1 MRFKYLYQQM
11 LSHLTIILVAFLA
24 IGIVMSQFVE
34 NLVFQNKSEELISYG
49 ENILED
55 LGFNLLENQRIL
67 SQYQNILADRDI
79 VFSIFDAEGNVQFPI
94 SDSSVKLLFT
104 ESEWNRIKNGKRIII
119 NVDIQRFD
127 QAVSLVV
134 IPFIRGD
141 YFLGG
146 ILLTSPVSGTREMV
160 HQFNRYMVLTGL
172 IVVLVSGIL
181 SVISSNILVRRIKQL
196 QKATS
201 SIAKGEY
208 NVVVPESDFD
218 EIGQLAGNFRKMAEK
233 LQESF
238 EEVERSEKRRRQ
250 FMADVSH
257 EMRTPLTTISGI
269 VEGLK
274 NDMIP
279 EEEKEKALE
288 LVNKEAKRL
297 IRLVNENLDYEKIRS
312 NQVTLNKEVIHLA
325 EALEIIE
332 EQLQI
337 LAAEKGNTIIIDVS
351 GDPLIYADYD
361 RLIQILLNI
370 TKNSIQFTENGTI
383 TLRGKQE
390 ENVTIIEI
398 EDTGIGMD
406 PDEIENI
413 WERFYRADLS
423 RRTNP
428 FGEFG
433 LGLSIVKQLVSLHK
447 GKIFVESEKGRGTKF
462 IIHLP
467 FPQEQQEKE

>member
-11 LSHLTIILVAFLA
+11 VSHLTIILVAFIA

-34 NLVFQNKSEELISYG
+34 NLAFQNKSEELISYG

-55 LGFNLLENQRIL
+55 LGFNIYENQRIL
-67 SQYQNILADRDI
+67 NQYQNILADRDI
-79 VFSIFDAEGNVQFPI
+79 VFTIFDAEGNIQFP
-94 SDSSVKLLFT
+94 SSQKNLKLLFT
-104 ESEWNRIKNGKRIII
+104 EHEWERIKEGKKIVI
-119 NVDIQRFD
+119 NVDIKRFD
-127 QAVSLVV
+127 QAVSLVA
-134 IPFIRGD
+134 IPFIRENF
-141 YFLGG
+141 FLGG

-160 HQFNRYMVLTGL
+160 SQFNRYMILTG
-172 IVVLVSGIL
+172 IVVVLASSFL

-201 SIAKGEY
+201 SIARGEY
-208 NVVVPESDFD
+208 DVVVPESDFD
-218 EIGQLAGNFRKMAEK
+218 EIGVLAGNFRKMAEQ
-233 LQESF
+233 LQKSA

-257 EMRTPLTTISGI
+257 EMRTPLTTISGL
-269 VEGLK
+269 VEGMK

-279 EEEKEKALE
+279 EDEKEKALE

-312 NQVTLNKEVIHLA
+312 NQVTLNKEIIHLS
-325 EALEIIE
+325 EVLEIIQ

-337 LAAEKGNTIIIDVS
+337 LAEEKENTIVVDIV
-351 GDPLIYADYD
+351 GDPLVHADYD

-383 TLRGKQE
+383 TLRGEQRE
-390 ENVTIIEI
+390 DVTIIEI

-406 PDEIENI
+406 PSEIENI

-433 LGLSIVKQLVSLHK
+433 LGLSIVKQLVTLHK
-447 GKIFVESEKGRGTKF
+447 GRIEVESEKGKGTKF
-462 IIHLP
+462 TIYLP
-467 FPQEQQEKE
+467 FPLEHVKS